1 MTFLTIFFPG
11 EQTMHEK
18 KHDDFFDT
26 AGAGPNPEKDLLAM
40 LDKYDKPLTV
50 IPEVGAKVTGK
61 ILSFGKQFALVDI
74 NAKNEAMM
82 KIEELSDAKNV
93 LLKKPGDTIE
103 AYIASVANHE
113 IMLSAAL
120 SGSGDR
126 HRSGMD
132 ELRAVMKN
140 NTPVEGK
147 VTGINK
153 GGFNI
158 RIMGHRAFC
167 PISQIDLKRVEDP
180 NQYLNASLPFVVTQ
194 ITEGGRNIVV
204 SRLPLLSDGLLAV
217 IDKIQQEI
225 PEKKASTGTI
235 TRIAPFGLFIDLGEI
250 EGLAHIS
257 EVAWDRTED
266 LNKDFEVGQKVTCI
280 VIGVEKKEPLRNSKI
295 SLSLKQVTENPWNT
309 VAERFKPGQSVQGRI
324 TRLASFGAFVLLG
337 QGIEGLIHIS
347 EMSWGKKVH
356 HPSEIVAEG
365 QTVQVNILSVNR
377 EKKEIS
383 CSLKDLESDPWK
395 KIHDIAPVSSAI
407 SGTVA
412 QQTKFGYFIDFA
424 QGITGL
430 LPFANIAPE
439 KKESIK
445 VGSSLEVTI
454 ESIDEERRRIS
465 LSCGIAQEKKN
476 AQEVKEFLSR
486 QTRSAAAS
494 QTESETVLGAAL
506 KKALE
511 KNARV

>member
-1 MTFLTIFFPG
+1 
-11 EQTMHEK
+11 MHEK
-18 KHDDFFDT
+18 NHDDFFDN
-26 AGAGPNPEKDLLAM
+26 AAGPSPEKDLLAM
-40 LDKYDKPLTV
+40 LNKYDKPLAV
-50 IPEVGAKVTGK
+50 VLEVGTKVTGK
-61 ILSFGKQFALVDI
+61 ILSIGKEFALVDI

-82 KIEELSDAKNV
+82 KIEELMDAKNV
-93 LLKKPGDTIE
+93 LVKKPGDQVE

-113 IMLSAAL
+113 IMLSTAL

-140 NTPVEGK
+140 STPVEGK

-180 NQYLNASLPFVVTQ
+180 NLYLNVTLPFVVTQ

-204 SRLPLLSDGLLAV
+204 SRLPLLSDGLLAI
-217 IDKIQQEI
+217 IDNIQKGVS
-225 PEKKASTGTI
+225 EKTVYTGTI

-295 SLSLKQVTENPWNT
+295 SLSLKQATENPWNT
-309 VAERFKPGQSVQGRI
+309 VNDRFKPGQSIQGRI
-324 TRLASFGAFVLLG
+324 TRLANFGAFVLLG
-337 QGIEGLIHIS
+337 QGIEGLIHVS
-347 EMSWGKKVH
+347 EMSWGKKVR
-356 HPSEIVAEG
+356 HPSEIVTVG
-365 QTVQVNILSVNR
+365 QVVQVNVLSVSQ

-395 KIHDIAPVSSAI
+395 KIHEIIPVSSSV

-424 QGITGL
+424 EGITGL

-445 VGSSLEVTI
+445 VGAALEVTI

-465 LSCGIAQEKKN
+465 LSCGIAQGKKN
-476 AQEVKEFLSR
+476 AQEVKEFLS
-486 QTRSAAAS
+486 S
-494 QTESETVLGAAL
+494 QAHNVAGSQADSETVFGAAL

-511 KNARV
+511 KNA